1 MGTLGTL
8 GTNLKKWLNNAVFS
22 VPSLLPLAKRVGTE
36 VLMDRKQYLE
46 LSMRY
51 ATVRREVT
59 VKPSRAPDELI
70 VYFEGNKYLP
80 NGYQLTFDS
89 KGKAIHTAILH
100 DAESHSVVYC
110 QLSAVTNDNTTNCD

>member
-1 MGTLGTL
+1 
-8 GTNLKKWLNNAVFS
+8 
-22 VPSLLPLAKRVGTE
+22 
-36 VLMDRKQYLE
+36 MDRKQYLE

-59 VKPSRAPDELI
+59 IKPSRAPDELI

-110 QLSAVTNDNTTNCD
+110 QLSAVTNDNTTNRD